1 MGSFPE
7 TYNYPNRLLRKQWLY
22 STKASK
28 ASPIKLLRESW
39 RERESKK
46 RGIRGRWKGKE
57 EILPRKPH
65 DAMKR
70 AMIFLC
76 FLFSFVPL
84 FHAIRHSIGNARYPG
99 NGFPRIP
106 P

>member
-39 RERESKK
+39 RERERAK
-46 RGIRGRWKGKE
+46 KE
-57 EILPRKPH
+57 ELGGGGREKRK
-65 DAMKR
+65 
-70 AMIFLC
+70 
-76 FLFSFVPL
+76 
-84 FHAIRHSIGNARYPG
+84 Y
-99 NGFPRIP
+99 FPANP
-106 P
+106 TML